1 MSALPFIPAHATAE
15 DRRAHPRRMLNQ
27 DAQFVIPGENMAIP
41 CRVVNI
47 SAGGAKITCDAIPQ
61 PGSKVLLILTSGE
74 CFEGVTARYGE
85 GELALKF
92 AERS

>member
-1 MSALPFIPAHATAE
+1 MSASPFVPARTTAE
-15 DRRAHPRRMLNQ
+15 DRRAHPRRVVDQ
-27 DAQFVIPGENMAIP
+27 EAQFVIPGENMAIP

-47 SAGGAKITCDAIPQ
+47 SAGGAKITCDAIPES
-61 PGSKVLLILTSGE
+61 GSKVLLILTTGE

-92 AERS
+92 AARS

>member
-1 MSALPFIPAHATAE
+1 MSASPFAFESAPAA
-15 DRRAHPRRMLNQ
+15 DRRVHPRRVLDQ

-74 CFEGVTARYGE
+74 CFEAVTARYGE

-92 AERS
+92 TERS